1 MVTTNSAMLP
11 LGTTAPDFSL
21 IDTVTGKKVSVT
33 DATGQPLLV
42 AFICNHCPYVKF
54 IQPELARLTSRWL
67 DLGVAV
73 VGISSNDAQAHPD
86 DGPQA
91 MTREAATAGYRFPYL
106 FDGDQ
111 AIAIAYRAA
120 CTPDFFLFDRL
131 HRLVYRGQFC
141 PARRKGVP
149 LEVPTGSD
157 LAAAVAAVLHG
168 APPLAV
174 QRPSIGCNIKWS
186 PGREPAYFQE
196 LIIR

>member
-86 DGPQA
+86 DGEIGAGQGPVQIGDGIGRSDRA
-91 MTREAATAGYRFPYL
+91 EHRCAQHDIVEHRGILRRSRGRNHQRGDLRIDRSRTEA
-106 FDGDQ
+106 DG
-111 AIAIAYRAA
+111 
-120 CTPDFFLFDRL
+120 C
-131 HRLVYRGQFC
+131 
-141 PARRKGVP
+141 
-149 LEVPTGSD
+149 
-157 LAAAVAAVLHG
+157 
-168 APPLAV
+168 
-174 QRPSIGCNIKWS
+174 
-186 PGREPAYFQE
+186 
-196 LIIR
+196 